1 MSLLSGYS
9 YENLAWSGGNNNVRV
24 TKDGGKTWSEV
35 TDINLGGMHLAID
48 FIDDKVGW
56 IAYNKKCAKTNDGG
70 STWTELDLPEDIKSI
85 AAICLRTQEDGYLL
99 TNNGL
104 FYTTADGGSTWSS
117 RDLDFESY
125 GVIDE
130 KGNPGLYKKS
140 TSMADICFTDED
152 KGVVIFS
159 SIVPGEGTKAFCLT
173 TNDGGENWTSEKLEP
188 KEGFIVNRVYISS
201 DGLYLTLGSNDGQL
215 LVMKREN

>member
-1 MSLLSGYS
+1 
-9 YENLAWSGGNNNVRV
+9 
-24 TKDGGKTWSEV
+24 
-35 TDINLGGMHLAID
+35 
-48 FIDDKVGW
+48 
-56 IAYNKKCAKTNDGG
+56 
-70 STWTELDLPEDIKSI
+70 
-85 AAICLRTQEDGYLL
+85 
-99 TNNGL
+99 
-104 FYTTADGGSTWSS
+104 
-117 RDLDFESY
+117 
-125 GVIDE
+125 
-130 KGNPGLYKKS
+130 
-140 TSMADICFTDED
+140 MADICFTDED